1 VRYFCSQ
8 AAKPVGPCPDHAET
22 PKPSSD
28 KKNFNAG
35 HRLAIAAPGLGT
47 PLVRSRRGVAQSL
60 GWFLFLC
67 LAAGTLLSGLP
78 GCNARNVSASS
89 ATGNSPSTPTDPPS
103 PNPPSDP
110 PSSPP
115 PNPPASPPADPPA
128 NPPSPTPEPI
138 ITLPTEQASS
148 AVSFVGSVGVVTH
161 LSYTDTPYYT
171 EFPKILSALE
181 SLGVHYIRDGY
192 YPWPASSPIVQAHQQ
207 LGAAGIKCDYVVPYV
222 LSTTPEAI
230 QQFAPMVRDM
240 DSLEAPNECD
250 ISGQCNGTGA
260 GAVDNVVAFL
270 PTVHA
275 AGKALGVPVLGPSFT
290 QQDSYSV
297 AGNLDSEMTVNNLHI
312 YFGGRNPGS
321 NGWGA
326 EDAEGNSYGSFN
338 WWLNQAAIDGPGARS
353 EITETGYVASSATT
367 TPFTLP
373 ENVEASYTPRTLL
386 LAYMHGF
393 EKTFLYELIDEVSS
407 PGYGLLNGDLS
418 PKPAFTALKNLLST
432 LSDSGPAFTPGAL
445 PYLISGGD
453 SNLNHLL
460 LEKSDGSY
468 WLVLWL
474 EEPSWNPVN
483 VTPIKVTPENIGL
496 KLNGAYATTMGYQF
510 DSNGNVTANNLTMNG
525 YSASLTISD
534 QITIVE
540 IHPN

>member
-1 VRYFCSQ
+1 M
-8 AAKPVGPCPDHAET
+8 PVGPRPDQAD
-22 PKPSSD
+22 PSKPSSS
-28 KKNFNAG
+28 KKNFNYG
-35 HRLAIAAPGLGT
+35 HPLAIAAPGAGT
-47 PLVRSRRGVAQSL
+47 SLVRL
-60 GWFLFLC
+60 GWFFFLC
-67 LAAGTLLSGLP
+67 LAAGTLSSSLL
-78 GCNARNVSASS
+78 GCNAQVVLNSPDA
-89 ATGNSPSTPTDPPS
+89 GNSPSTPADPPS

-115 PNPPASPPADPPA
+115 SNPPSSPPSNPPASPPTGPPA
-128 NPPSPTPEPI
+128 SPSGPAPEPI
-138 ITLPTEQASS
+138 LSLPSEQASS
-148 AVSFVGSVGVVTH
+148 AASFVASVGVVTH

-171 EFPKILSALE
+171 QFPQILSALE
-181 SLGVHYIRDGY
+181 SLGVHSIRDGY
-192 YPWPASSPIVQAHQQ
+192 YPWPESSPIVQAHQQ
-207 LGAAGIKCDYVVPYV
+207 LAAAGIKCDYVVPYV
-222 LSTTPEAI
+222 LTTTPEDI
-230 QQFAPMVRDM
+230 EQFAPMVRDM

-250 ISGQCNGTGA
+250 ISGECNGTGA

-270 PTVHA
+270 PTVYA

-290 QQDSYSV
+290 EQASYSE
-297 AGNLDSEMTVNNLHI
+297 AGNLDREMTVNNLHI

-326 EDAEGNSYGSFN
+326 EDAEGNSYGSFS
-338 WWLNQAAIDGPGARS
+338 WWLDQAAIDGPGAPS
-353 EITETGYVASSATT
+353 EITETGYIAPSAIT

-373 ENVEASYTPRTLL
+373 ESVEASYTPRTLL
-386 LAYMHGF
+386 LGYMHGF

-432 LSDSGPAFTPGAL
+432 LSDTGAAFTPGAL
-445 PYLISGGD
+445 PYVISGGD

-474 EEPSWNPVN
+474 EEPSWNPVT
-483 VTPIKVTPENIGL
+483 VTPIAVTPENIGL
-496 KLNGAYATTMGYQF
+496 ELNGAYVTTMDYQF
-510 DSNGNVTANNLTMNG
+510 DSSGNVSEKNLTMNG

-540 IHPN
+540 INPTNPN